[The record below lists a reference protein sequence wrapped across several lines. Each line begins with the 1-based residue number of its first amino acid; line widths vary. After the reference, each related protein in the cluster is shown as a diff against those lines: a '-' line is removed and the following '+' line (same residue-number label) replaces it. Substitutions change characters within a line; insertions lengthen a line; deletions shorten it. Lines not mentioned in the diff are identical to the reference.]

1 MTTCRDSVQVHS
13 ITAQLILAHSFSNC
27 FGKKGK
33 KDRLAFLPF
42 TLFNFYI
49 IRLRNPSFFFYK
61 QEEVI
66 SFLSFFLSL

>member
-49 IRLRNPSFFFYK
+49 RLRNPSFFYK